1 MSNEL
6 RNFLAL
12 SYDELE
18 QLNLKAKEQ
27 RQKRVAVHKIQE
39 ERIKYLTDEKRIKAV
54 TVLFSDLE
62 GRLHMLDYDKKF
74 LVKSWDNLTFDGSS
88 IRGFTAQRESDLR
101 LAMDWASF
109 YWAPADVFGSGK
121 VLVFGEV
128 IDKDG
133 SPYSADIRGRLK
145 GFAGEMYKNEEYTLN
160 AANEIEG
167 FLFQGSD
174 AERRYNETGKFEYVN
189 TGGYYHSLPGDPL
202 RTFIDTT
209 AEVQRAMGFQN
220 EKDHP
225 EVAPSQFEINYGYGE
240 VVQAADQIQL
250 YKLICRQVATRMGLT
265 ACFLPKPVVGVNGNG
280 MHTNVSI
287 SKGGKNI
294 YWDPKGEEKLSKFG
308 WAFVDRILT
317 HGNDICLLL
326 NASVNAYRRLDPHF
340 EAPNQL
346 KASPVDRGSMIRI
359 PIGNER
365 SMRVEVRSV
374 APDANPY
381 LVMYSIFRTGIEGE
395 TAKIKN
401 LRQAERYLPDNVY
414 LALDNFRKAD
424 WTTKLLG
431 EDVKARYGALKQ
443 AAADRCARHSARLSK
458 CRKCSTTTRST
469 INSCGICFRQIPQG
483 SGEWGG
489 SPVTKSTRF
498 SLVHSS
504 HSRRRA
510 HALNRSGRLRHSW
523 PLLRP
528 MPRRFLPYWLRPSML
543 LRCAQRC
550 NRRTSPSPQQ
560 RARSTAASSHRAF
573 RSWSWRRS
581 AFGSHGP
588 YPG

>member
-1 MSNEL
+1 MPNEL
-6 RNFLAL
+6 RNFLAH

-18 QLNLKAKEQ
+18 ELNLKAKEQ
-27 RQKRVAVHKIQE
+27 RKARVAPHKIQE

-74 LVKSWDNLTFDGSS
+74 LIKSWDNLTFDGSS

-101 LAMDWASF
+101 LAMDWGSF
-109 YWAPADVFGSGK
+109 YWGPSDIFGAGK

-133 SPYSADIRGRLK
+133 SPYSADIRGVLK
-145 GFAGEMYKNEEYTLN
+145 GYANELYKTDGYTLN

-167 FLFQGSD
+167 FLFNGAD
-174 AERRYNETGKFEYVN
+174 AEARYHETSKFEYVN

-240 VVQAADQIQL
+240 VVAAADQIQL
-250 YKLICRQVATRMGLT
+250 YKLICRQVATGMGMT
-265 ACFLPKPVVGVNGNG
+265 ASFLPKPVVGVNGNG

-287 SKGGKNI
+287 SKGTKNI
-294 YWDPKGEEKLSKFG
+294 FWDPKGEEKLSKFG

-340 EAPNQL
+340 EAPNQI

-359 PIGNER
+359 PIGNEK
-365 SMRVEVRSV
+365 SSRVEVRSV

-381 LVMYSIFRTGIEGE
+381 LVMYSIFRSGLDGE

-401 LRQAERYLPDNVY
+401 LRQAERYLPDNIY
-414 LALDNFRKAD
+414 TAIDHFRKSEWA
-424 WTTKLLG
+424 TKLLG
-431 EDVKARYGALKQ
+431 EDVKGRYVDLKE
-443 AAADRCARHSARLSK
+443 AAADRCS
-458 CRKCSTTTRST
+458 
-469 INSCGICFRQIPQG
+469 RQLGTFVKVPEVQYHH
-483 SGEWGG
+483 E
-489 SPVTKSTRF
+489 VY
-498 SLVHSS
+498 
-504 HSRRRA
+504 
-510 HALNRSGRLRHSW
+510 NQ
-523 PLLRP
+523 
-528 MPRRFLPYWLRPSML
+528 FLWNM
-543 LRCAQRC
+543 
-550 NRRTSPSPQQ
+550 
-560 RARSTAASSHRAF
+560 F
-573 RSWSWRRS
+573 
-581 AFGSHGP
+581 
-588 YPG
+588 

>member
-18 QLNLKAKEQ
+18 QLNLDAKEQ
-27 RQKRVAVHKIQE
+27 RKNRAAAHKIQE
-39 ERIKYLTDEKRIKAV
+39 QRLKYLTDEKRIKAV

-74 LVKSWDNLTFDGSS
+74 LLKSHDNLTFDGSS

-101 LAMDWASF
+101 LGMDWGAF
-109 YWAPADVFGSGK
+109 YWAPSDVFGSGK
-121 VLVFGEV
+121 VLIFGEV

-133 SPYSADIRGRLK
+133 SPYGADTRGLLK
-145 GFAGEMYKNEEYTLN
+145 AFAEAQHKKEGYTLN

-167 FLFQGSD
+167 FLFRGSD
-174 AERRYNETGKFEYVN
+174 AERRYHETQKFEYVN

-202 RTFIDTT
+202 RSFIDTT
-209 AEVQRAMGFQN
+209 AEVQRSMGFQN

-240 VVQAADQIQL
+240 VVAAADQIQL
-250 YKLICRQVATRMGLT
+250 YKLICRQVATNMGLT
-265 ACFLPKPVVGVNGNG
+265 ASFLPKPVVGVNGSG

-287 SKGGKNI
+287 SKDGKNLF
-294 YWDPKGEEKLSKFG
+294 WDPKGEEKLSKLG
-308 WAFVDRILT
+308 WAFLDRILT

-326 NASVNAYRRLDPHF
+326 NPSVNAYRRLDPHF
-340 EAPNQL
+340 EAPNQI

-381 LVMYSIFRTGIEGE
+381 LVMLSIFKSGIEGD

-401 LRQAERYLPDNVY
+401 LRQAERYLPDNIY
-414 LALDNFRKAD
+414 TALEDFRKSD
-424 WTTKLLG
+424 WIAKLIG
-431 EDVKARYGALKQ
+431 ADVKGRYADLKQ
-443 AAADRCARHSARLSK
+443 ASADRC
-458 CRKCSTTTRST
+458 
-469 INSCGICFRQIPQG
+469 P
-483 SGEWGG
+483 
-489 SPVTKSTRF
+489 
-498 SLVHSS
+498 
-504 HSRRRA
+504 RA
-510 HALNRSGRLRHSW
+510 LGTFVKAPEVQFHHEVYNQ
-523 PLLRP
+523 
-528 MPRRFLPYWLRPSML
+528 FLWN
-543 LRCAQRC
+543 Q
-550 NRRTSPSPQQ
+550 
-560 RARSTAASSHRAF
+560 F
-573 RSWSWRRS
+573 
-581 AFGSHGP
+581 
-588 YPG
+588 